1 MSYTIRPDVTLKPL
15 AFTRQRPVSQIW
27 DSFNYEPSA
36 VFELDNG
43 DLIAMHY
50 SAKRITETNMLSCL
64 AVAWLVDAD
73 GDAQGVDGDGDGP
86 DEQQAIFVEFRHN
99 APPYEI
105 EALTTP
111 GIAAA
116 LRDLVLGVPATDPP
130 AIAWSDELRQQTSIR
145 SAITTARAVG
155 EIFDL
160 ATVTVTPVPPLVV
173 E

>member
-1 MSYTIRPDVTLKPL
+1 MSYTIRNDVTFKPL
-15 AFTRQRPVSQIW
+15 EFHRQRPVSQEY
-27 DSFNYEPSA
+27 DFFSYEPSA

-73 GDAQGVDGDGDGP
+73 GDVQGVDGDGAGP
-86 DEQQAIFVEFRHN
+86 EPQRAIYVEFRHN
-99 APPYEI
+99 SPPQQI

-116 LRDLVLGVPATDPP
+116 MRDLVLGEPATDPP
-130 AIAWSDELRQQTSIR
+130 AIAWADELRQQTSVR